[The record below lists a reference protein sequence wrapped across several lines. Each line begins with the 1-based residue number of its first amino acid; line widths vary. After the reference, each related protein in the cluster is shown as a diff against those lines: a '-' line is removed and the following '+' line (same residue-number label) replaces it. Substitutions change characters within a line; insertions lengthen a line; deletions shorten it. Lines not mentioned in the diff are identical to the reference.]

1 MTERNGIFAAVGAIG
16 SSLATLACCLPVGL
30 LGAAGLAATAA
41 GAFNAGRP
49 WLLGLSFVFLSVG
62 FAQAWQAKRC
72 GVKPNPWVIGMLGVA
87 LGIVLLVALFPQLI
101 AGWLADLGSGE

>member
-30 LGAAGLAATAA
+30 LGAAGVTASLAAVAQ
-41 GAFNAGRP
+41 AGRP
-49 WLLGLSFVFLSVG
+49 WLRGLSFVFLSVG
-62 FAQAWQAKRC
+62 FAQAWRAKRC
-72 GVKPNPWVIGMLGVA
+72 GAKPNRLAMALLVVAGVV
-87 LGIVLLVALFPQLI
+87 VLLVALFPQLI